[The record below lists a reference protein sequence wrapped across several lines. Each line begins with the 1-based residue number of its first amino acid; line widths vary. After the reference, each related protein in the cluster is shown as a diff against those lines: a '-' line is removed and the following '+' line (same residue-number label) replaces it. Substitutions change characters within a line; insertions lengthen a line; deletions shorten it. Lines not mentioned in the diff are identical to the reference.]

1 LQRKLFRA
9 ALDELA
15 ITGEPVNRVIEVDL
29 DGEDV
34 TVTTYDLSQD
44 AP

>member
-1 LQRKLFRA
+1 LFRA

-15 ITGEPVNRVIEVDL
+15 LIGEPVNRVIEVDL
-29 DGEDV
+29 DGEDAVV
-34 TVTTYDLSQD
+34 TIYDLPQE